1 MEYEIPLVPTIIIGI
16 VLGPMYAMGITFH
29 GLQASNTSC
38 TEHLSYDM
46 YVDREQDSPHFFTN
60 KDVRK

>member
-1 MEYEIPLVPTIIIGI
+1 MLIPLVPTIIIGI
-16 VLGPMYAMGITFH
+16 VLGLMCALGITFH
-29 GLQASNTSC
+29 GLQTSNTSG

-46 YVDREQDSPHFFTN
+46 YVDREQDPPHFFTN